1 MKTEFITLE
10 LNLAAVKENCRQAVE
25 DTLRTQGEPLRW
37 AITHI
42 DDQSQ
47 TATVEAVVTQAAQH
61 YHD

>member
-10 LNLAAVKENCRQAVE
+10 LNLAGLKEDHRQAVE
-25 DTLRTQGEPLRW
+25 EHLRTQGEPLRW

-47 TATVEAVVTQAAQH
+47 TATVEAVITQAT
-61 YHD
+61 